1 MSYYSVLFIF
11 PVKIFSPRKL
21 WLSQE
26 LLMTDSVA
34 AIVEGILFIFAFW
47 PPLPYSPVLNI
58 KSRLSMNISSGWHYL
73 MTLTNDI
80 HSYSWAKTHMWLLI
94 VGISWFWW
102 CYPIILFLNILCSFF
117 EYGITKSF
125 PFFSIEIWKIE
136 TFFPFILIFRQ

>member
-80 HSYSWAKTHMWLLI
+80 LSYSWAKTHMWLLM

-102 CYPIILFLNILCSFF
+102 CYPIILFLFF
-117 EYGITKSF
+117 PRIWNNKEF